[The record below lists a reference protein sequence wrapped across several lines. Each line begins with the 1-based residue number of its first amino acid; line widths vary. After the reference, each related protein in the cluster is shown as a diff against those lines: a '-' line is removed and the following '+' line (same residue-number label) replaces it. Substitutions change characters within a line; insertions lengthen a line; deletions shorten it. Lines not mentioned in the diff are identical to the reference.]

1 MTSYKSIL
9 KLGVNEENL
18 RCQYLMTRM
27 RFDMRDYYDEE
38 CRVPK
43 PSDIY
48 TLLSDD
54 KRVDNSRLHLKRSK
68 KLLKIFSNET
78 LLVTLSPSCQLKFE
92 EMSGSLQA
100 SINDEKSS
108 ITQFVHSSPSIL
120 AEWIARQIQHYD
132 EYMDEWKTICAAVAK
147 KAKTKR
153 MTVLA
158 IKAIV
163 KEKMKEFP
171 HINYLIF
178 EQARRVKVC
187 VRIPNT
193 NLGVNIFA
201 YHASYKQ
208 KLPEQ
213 FDNLRHLIEAHSTN
227 SLSSFFTFSK

>member
-27 RFDMRDYYDEE
+27 RQDLTDGYDEE

-43 PSDIY
+43 PSDIHA
-48 TLLSDD
+48 LLTDD
-54 KRVDNSRLHLKRSK
+54 ETVDNSRLHLKHSK
-68 KLLKIFSNET
+68 KLLKMFSNET
-78 LLVTLSPSCQLKFE
+78 LLVTLSPSCQLQLE

-108 ITQFVHSSPSIL
+108 ITQFVHRSPSIL
-120 AEWIARQIQHYD
+120 AAWIARQMELYD

-163 KEKMKEFP
+163 KEKMKEYP
-171 HINYLIF
+171 HINYLVF
-178 EQARRVKVC
+178 EQVRRVKVC

-201 YHASYKQ
+201 YHTSYKQ

-213 FDNLRHLIEAHSTN
+213 FDNLSPLIEAHSNNT
-227 SLSSFFTFSK
+227 LTSFFTFSK